1 MWSGD
6 TPNTIA
12 YLSGSGTMD
21 LATNLTAP
29 ITNNIANTNGDIYLS
44 TFGHVAGA
52 GYTII
57 VEGKKTAGFTSR
69 ETTDDGESP

>member
-1 MWSGD
+1 MATLTIFPAFG
-6 TPNTIA
+6 TPPINLIVLFPSVSIIKS
-12 YLSGSGTMD
+12 LS
-21 LATNLTAP
+21 
-29 ITNNIANTNGDIYLS
+29 DIYLS